1 MKFSIYSLPRSWTF
15 NLANS
20 LLKSNNLD
28 YLITSYPKFFT
39 KKYGIPDRFV
49 KSFIIFYILNRLS
62 NKLTNLLTNFKLYL
76 GHKVILERIV
86 DWITDY
92 IYSLFISKNSDF
104 LLLGF
109 GNSSNRIIKKA
120 KAKGNKTIYFVS
132 TLGISFME
140 KQLKEEYAKLGLPKL
155 FEQQK
160 TSSLL
165 RKAMDESIKMA
176 DYVGAVSSYCK
187 KTYVEEGVDESK
199 IFVCY
204 AGVDTKVFFPKYVKK
219 DKFIVLCVA
228 HQFILKGIR
237 YLIDAY
243 NSLELNNSELWIL
256 GSGNR
261 KYAERFVNVK
271 KNNIF
276 LKSIDEFKLPDIYNQ
291 CRIFCIPTLSDGMP
305 GVLLQAMAC
314 GLPAICTKYSIAP
327 DLITEG
333 QEGFIVEPSD
343 TKTISNK
350 IKFFYDNPDITSIM
364 GKKARK
370 RIEENFTWDHV
381 SERIVN
387 FCNQRSDQSKF

>member
-109 GNSSNRIIKKA
+109 GNSSSHIIKKA

-132 TLGISFME
+132 TVGISFME
-140 KQLKEEYAKLGLPKL
+140 KNLKEEYAKLGLSKL

-160 TSSLL
+160 TGSLI

-204 AGVDTKVFFPKYVKK
+204 AGADTKVFSPKNVKK

-228 HQFILKGIR
+228 YQFLFKGVR

-256 GSGNR
+256 GSGDR

-305 GVLLQAMAC
+305 LVLLQAMAC

-387 FCNQRSDQSKF
+387 FCIQRSDQKKF